1 MHPKPDLFQI
11 MLIYHEVFS
20 LFMILKKFSYDT
32 WTEYWFSW
40 WIDPSSILNH
50 LQTELGWLTK
60 NIQTLFTGIDFLIA
74 GFNNW
79 LEKPFTH
86 QNRDV

>member
-1 MHPKPDLFQI
+1 MHRKPDLFQI
-11 MLIYHEVFS
+11 MLIYREVFS
-20 LFMILKKFSYDT
+20 LFMILHEFSYEM
-32 WTEYWFSW
+32 WTEYWFSL

-60 NIQTLFTGIDFLIA
+60 NIQTLYTGIDFLIA
-74 GFNNW
+74 GFNNR